1 MIYGHS
7 YLHETLSALTMIS
20 LKRSLLPKPVVSPK
34 SLAMYIAETEPRA
47 DVFLVQIWTIGGYI
61 ATVCLPC

>member
-20 LKRSLLPKPVVSPK
+20 LKRSLLPKPVVS
-34 SLAMYIAETEPRA
+34 SQITYVYIAETEPRA
-47 DVFLVQIWTIGGYI
+47 DVFGTNMDHRGYI